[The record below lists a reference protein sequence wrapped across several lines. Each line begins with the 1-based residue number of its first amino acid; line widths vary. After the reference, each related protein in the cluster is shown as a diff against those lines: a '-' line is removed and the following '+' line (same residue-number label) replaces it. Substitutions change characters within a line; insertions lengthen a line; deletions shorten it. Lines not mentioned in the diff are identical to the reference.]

1 MAVNQLAIIQSYLE
15 LGAYLFMA
23 LPNSK
28 HNATEGGYKNSFN
41 RLADLQAWVA
51 THPQYKDGNIGIDL
65 DKSPLIVIDMDKHTG
80 NGVQSLGQYLK
91 ANSVDPESLQETYIE
106 RTAGDG
112 LHTFYR
118 LNNGQKLNHHIKAL
132 ESVDVLTTGGVIVAP
147 SQVDGKVYR
156 AITSL
161 DTIKHVPD
169 WVSKLGATNKTTNK
183 HREARYSLVERWEM
197 VRDGFTTGQRNDQAT
212 SLFGYLLN
220 IKGMLLETATEIV
233 SEINARSNEPLPT
246 SELETIFVSV
256 AKKEIAR
263 RKRLNQQRKQYRGLG
278 V

>member
-1 MAVNQLAIIQSYLE
+1 MAANQLAVIQSYLD
-15 LGAYLFMA
+15 LGAYVFMA

-41 RLADLQAWVA
+41 RLADLRAWVA
-51 THPQYKDGNIGIDL
+51 DHPQYKGGNIGIDL

-80 NGVQSLGQYLK
+80 NGVQSLGQYFK
-91 ANSVDPESLQETYIE
+91 SNGVDPESLQETYIE

-112 LHTFYR
+112 LHAFYR

-132 ESVDVLTTGGVIVAP
+132 ESVDMLTTGGVIVAP

-156 AITSL
+156 ALTPL
-161 DTIKHVPD
+161 NTIKPVPD
-169 WVSKLGATNKTTNK
+169 WVGKLGTTKTSHK
-183 HREARYSLVERWEM
+183 HREARYSTVERWEM

-263 RKRLNQQRKQYRGLG
+263 RKRINQQRKQYKGMEA
-278 V
+278 